1 MAISS
6 VLPSRP
12 TTCHLVTDR
21 RSQCECAAMGDLE
34 RAMQTDLQ
42 VDLDRFRHTSRAV
55 LAVGSNVDFD
65 VRPTHMRACEPL
77 HGDYSDVRQVQHF
90 EDSSTKCS
98 RHDDSSLI
106 EIHHPSM

>member
-1 MAISS
+1 MNA
-6 VLPSRP
+6 LPWVIWNGPCRQICRLIW
-12 TTCHLVTDR
+12 T
-21 RSQCECAAMGDLE
+21 G
-34 RAMQTDLQ
+34 
-42 VDLDRFRHTSRAV
+42 FGTSRAV

-77 HGDYSDVRQVQHF
+77 HGDYSDVRQVQHV